1 MDITYTINH
10 NDQFNSLE
18 IIFDG
23 KPSED
28 VREIL
33 KKMRFRWHG
42 GKKLWYG
49 YADEETVRAAL
60 EGKTADQAAAQPS
73 AGKRSSAKKVG
84 TPQNRIRILYNGIKV
99 DGELHRAFYSIQP
112 GYISISARDYG
123 KLPRGFF
130 PVEND
135 TDVYTDYFDSDR
147 ARIREDHPF
156 YRFFMYAAAKD
167 NARSSRR
174 YIGVLEKRLETVA
187 DYRKDYYRQ
196 EIEAHRARIAEFE
209 QMKDP
214 GQPTQEDLDR
224 IDEMKQAA
232 ENAQKKAEHEEE
244 LRRREWAQ
252 KRQNR
257 GKRLI
262 LEEMNKHPIRESEPV
277 VLINWSEHSA
287 FYGWDDDTLAMS
299 VAAAEII
306 LGTIDAENHAD
317 PEFGGYDKT
326 SFTISGTYDD
336 GEEFTYQGRY
346 DLGDGEGGMI
356 RHIRSL
362 GEWELTH
369 DQFGHEKETPDQ
381 TNGRI
386 EFADYLLRFTA

>member
-73 AGKRSSAKKVG
+73 AGKRSSAKKAG

-130 PVEND
+130 PIEND
-135 TDVYTDYFDSDR
+135 TDVYTDYFDSDH

-174 YIGVLEKRLETVA
+174 YIGVLEKRLETTA
-187 DYRKDYYRQ
+187 DHRNDYYRQ

-232 ENAQKKAEHEEE
+232 ENARKKAEHEEE

-306 LGTIDAENHAD
+306 LGTLDAENHAD